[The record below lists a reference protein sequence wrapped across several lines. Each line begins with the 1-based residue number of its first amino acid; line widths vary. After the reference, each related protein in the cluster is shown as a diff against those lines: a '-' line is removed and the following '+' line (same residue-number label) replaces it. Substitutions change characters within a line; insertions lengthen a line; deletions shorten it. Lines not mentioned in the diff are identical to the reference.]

1 MSTPRIDHRSLLR
14 VAVADE
20 IEARGGEAEDTRFV
34 VGLKAW
40 FQSKGDP
47 SMIRALVLTAAL
59 AFAGAAA
66 AQDPHAGHHPPAQ
79 AAAPQP
85 DVTTVPS
92 NGAMIEGSP
101 ERFTAT
107 FPHPMILKT
116 VTLAAEGQ
124 EPIVVTAPAA
134 PAAATI
140 SVALPRLAPG
150 TYTAAWTAE
159 GPDGHK
165 MSGTVSF
172 MVH

>member
-1 MSTPRIDHRSLLR
+1 
-14 VAVADE
+14 
-20 IEARGGEAEDTRFV
+20 
-34 VGLKAW
+34 
-40 FQSKGDP
+40 
-47 SMIRALVLTAAL
+47 MIRALVLTAAL

-66 AQDPHAGHHPPAQ
+66 AQDPHAGHHPQVQTP
-79 AAAPQP
+79 APQAGI
-85 DVTTVPS
+85 TTVPA

-134 PAAATI
+134 PAAATV

-150 TYTAAWTAE
+150 SYTAAWTAE

-165 MSGTVSF
+165 MSGNVSF